1 MFPVQLSC
9 QASPV
14 SRTAAL
20 AAKVR
25 GRIEQLH
32 RMRRFAGTE
41 PYKENIDSRCL
52 LNIADTP
59 YNVTEDAE
67 RALACFG

>member
-9 QASPV
+9 QASSV

-41 PYKENIDSRCL
+41 PYKERYL